1 MLLKVFAG
9 EIEWE
14 IVKFFDMMLGALHD
28 PFGHGHMGITAEN
41 ISERYQ
47 IDRSKQDEFALT
59 SQKRAKEAI
68 EKGLFKEQNYSNR
81 N

>member
-1 MLLKVFAG
+1 
-9 EIEWE
+9 
-14 IVKFFDMMLGALHD
+14 
-28 PFGHGHMGITAEN
+28 MGITAEN

-68 EKGLFKEQNYSNR
+68 EKGLFLSLIHI
-81 N
+81 